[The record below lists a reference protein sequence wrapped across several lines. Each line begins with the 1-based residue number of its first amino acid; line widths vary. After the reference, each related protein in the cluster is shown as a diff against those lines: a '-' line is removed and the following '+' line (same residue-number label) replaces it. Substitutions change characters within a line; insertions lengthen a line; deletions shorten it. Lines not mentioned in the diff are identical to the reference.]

1 MKLFFSI
8 YDKKSGLYDFV
19 QSFKSEADA
28 VRAVR
33 SLVNTE
39 EKSSLISQYPSD
51 YEVYRIGAFDPLTGR
66 FDSVEPEFIVGLG
79 VLVDLPK
86 EVSNVA

>member
-8 YDKKSGLYDFV
+8 FDKKSGLYDFV

-33 SLVNTE
+33 SLVNSGN
-39 EKSSLISQYPSD
+39 KDSLIVQYPSD
-51 YEVYRIGAFDPLTGR
+51 YELYRIGSFDPSMGR
-66 FDSVEPEFIVGLG
+66 FDAVEPEFVVGLG

-86 EVSNVA
+86 EADNG